1 MAFAQLQLNNLSVA
15 KDVGKASGILA
26 CLSSD
31 RISPSALLLVGSI
44 EDIVVYLL
52 IFDITGDHGLAL
64 SRAFC
69 ILLLILLASS
79 SSVPSTETVTVD
91 EELRESSKVVERTP
105 PVIGEEHT
113 VVSFLCGV
121 GTGLAVHNNMGQ
133 MDLTL
138 GMLTCQYLYLG
149 LFGRIGS
156 GSVWGFINNYQKV
169 GTPRPLWNAASQI
182 LMVVGYALI
191 AIAMIRSLCI
201 VSILVGICYRVR
213 LAFTV
218 PTASELFGLKCYA
231 LIYNI
236 LILNLSLSSFLF
248 SDLLAGFLNDTEA
261 TATASGGN
269 TCIGPHCYRLVN
281 SDGVCVCD
289 WVYVGC
295 VVDG

>member
-1 MAFAQLQLNNLSVA
+1 MKLRFLF
-15 KDVGKASGILA
+15 LA
-26 CLSSD
+26 YC
-31 RISPSALLLVGSI
+31 PLLL
-44 EDIVVYLL
+44 L
-52 IFDITGDHGLAL
+52 FFAL
-64 SRAFC
+64 T
-69 ILLLILLASS
+69 LLLLL
-79 SSVPSTETVTVD
+79 
-91 EELRESSKVVERTP
+91 L
-105 PVIGEEHT
+105 
-113 VVSFLCGV
+113 
-121 GTGLAVHNNMGQ
+121 
-133 MDLTL
+133 
-138 GMLTCQYLYLG
+138 
-149 LFGRIGS
+149 LFCAYK
-156 GSVWGFINNYQKV
+156 FINNYQKV
-169 GTPRPLWNAASQI
+169 GTPRPLWNATSQI

-191 AIAMIRSLCI
+191 AIAMTGSLCI

-295 VVDG
+295 VVDGQNEGFMFENLANRKIKLVVVSGSRRWRVDGKVSR